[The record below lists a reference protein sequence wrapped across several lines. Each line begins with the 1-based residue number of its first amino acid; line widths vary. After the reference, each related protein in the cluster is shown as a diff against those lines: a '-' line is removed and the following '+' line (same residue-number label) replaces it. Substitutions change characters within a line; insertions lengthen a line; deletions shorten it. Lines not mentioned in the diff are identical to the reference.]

1 MRKLARPLAL
11 AIGMALAMG
20 VPPPRRALAAAQE
33 AEGEH
38 AAASEDAGHADD
50 EGTIDIVRHL
60 SDSHELELP
69 PFGAIHLPQW
79 ELFGLDVSIT
89 KYTVYMWFAALL
101 MLAIFIPMARRGA
114 AVQHGVFNLFEAL
127 VVYVRDEI
135 VYTNIG
141 REDGRRYVPFIATL
155 FFFILFM
162 NLMGL
167 VPYGATPT
175 GNLAVTGVLALAS
188 MIAIEASG
196 IIVNGPVRYIKSL
209 VPEGLPIY
217 LAPIMIPIE
226 ILGHF
231 AKPFALMIRL
241 FANMTAG
248 HVVIL
253 SLLGL
258 IFVMKS
264 YFVAPISVGFALF
277 IYLLEILIA
286 FIQAYIFAVLT
297 AVFIQLSRHP
307 H

>member
-1 MRKLARPLAL
+1 M
-11 AIGMALAMG
+11 I
-20 VPPPRRALAAAQE
+20 Q
-33 AEGEH
+33 AEHHE
-38 AAASEDAGHADD
+38 E
-50 EGTIDIVRHL
+50 TVDIVHHL
-60 SDSHELELP
+60 ADAHEIEIP
-69 PFGAIHLPQW
+69 PFGAIHLPEW

-89 KYTVYMWFAALL
+89 KYTIYMWVAAVL
-101 MLAIFIPMARRGA
+101 MLAIFIPMARSRGP
-114 AVQHGVFNLFEAL
+114 VHKGLFNFFEAL

-141 REDGRRYVPFIATL
+141 REEGRPYVPFIATL

-162 NLMGL
+162 NLLGL
-167 VPYGATPT
+167 VPYGATAT
-175 GNLAVTGVLALAS
+175 GSLAVTGVLALAS

-196 IIVNGPVRYIKSL
+196 VIVNGPVRYAKSL

-226 ILGHF
+226 IIGHF

-253 SLLGL
+253 SLIGL
-258 IFVMKS
+258 IFVLRTW
-264 YFVAPISVGFALF
+264 FVAPISVGFALF

>member
-1 MRKLARPLAL
+1 MIQHAGVAIDSLDEIARH
-11 AIGMALAMG
+11 GE
-20 VPPPRRALAAAQE
+20 AAADHG
-33 AEGEH
+33 AEGV
-38 AAASEDAGHADD
+38 
-50 EGTIDIVRHL
+50 DIVHHL
-60 SDSHELELP
+60 ADGHELELA
-69 PFGAIHLPQW
+69 PFGTIHLPQW
-79 ELFGLDVSIT
+79 EFLGLDVSIT
-89 KYTVYMWFAALL
+89 KYTIYMWAAAFL
-101 MLAIFIPMARRGA
+101 MLVIFIPMARRGA
-114 AVQHGVFNLFEAL
+114 KVHRGVFNLFEAL
-127 VVYVRDEI
+127 VIYVRDEI
-135 VYTNIG
+135 VYANLS
-141 REDGRRYVPFIATL
+141 REDGRPYVPFIATL

-167 VPYGATPT
+167 VPWGATAT
-175 GNLAVTGVLALAS
+175 GSLAVTGVLALAS

-196 IIVNGPVRYIKSL
+196 IIVNGPVRYAKSL
-209 VPEGLPIY
+209 VPEGLPVY

-226 ILGHF
+226 IMGHF

-253 SLLGL
+253 SLIGL